1 YPSAFFSTRPCL
13 KNADMPKRR
22 VFFRH
27 TAAIF
32 LAIHKVLP
40 RQIGLVRRK
49 NPSPL
54 GTLPILKQGLAK
66 LYMIFSACQFS

>member
-1 YPSAFFSTRPCL
+1 GNDRERPVHRHFRSAYTRPCL
-13 KNADMPKRR
+13 KYADMPKRR

-54 GTLPILKQGLAK
+54 VALPIFQTRPEL
-66 LYMIFSACQFS
+66 I